1 MQVRLSNQIVGVCN
15 FLLASRVKIGAG
27 TLEVGLLDDVA
38 RLLDHD
44 HTVVDQVAE
53 LHGF

>member
-1 MQVRLSNQIVGVCN
+1 MQVRLSNQVVGVCD
-15 FLLASRVKIGAG
+15 FLLASRLKVGAG
-27 TLEVGLLDDVA
+27 ALEIGLLDYVA

-53 LHGF
+53 LHGL